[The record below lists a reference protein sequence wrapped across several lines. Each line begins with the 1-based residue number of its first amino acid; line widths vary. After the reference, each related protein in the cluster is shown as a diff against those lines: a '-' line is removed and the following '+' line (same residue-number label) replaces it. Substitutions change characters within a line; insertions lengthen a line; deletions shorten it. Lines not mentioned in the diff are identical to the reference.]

1 MDAKGAV
8 LRNQYG
14 GLYQE
19 GKAFTAS
26 EWSQIMDIYC
36 STRQIHGKCTVRT
49 LAKKAKVSKHS
60 AQKCIKLFERGM
72 STMPVKNAGIT
83 GVVLDR

>member
-1 MDAKGAV
+1 MNEKGAV

-26 EWSQIMDIYC
+26 EWCAILDIYD
-36 STRQIHGKCTVRT
+36 TY
-49 LAKKAKVSKHS
+49 
-60 AQKCIKLFERGM
+60 
-72 STMPVKNAGIT
+72 
-83 GVVLDR
+83 